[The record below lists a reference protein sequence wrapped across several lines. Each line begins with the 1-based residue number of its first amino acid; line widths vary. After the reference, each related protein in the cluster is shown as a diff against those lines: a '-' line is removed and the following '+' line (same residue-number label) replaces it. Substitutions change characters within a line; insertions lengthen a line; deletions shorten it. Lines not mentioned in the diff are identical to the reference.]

1 MVNNVVS
8 GRKLQVNDVSF
19 VQDYRSDQLQSTLA
33 APNSFLMSHLT
44 MIKTLTFRP
53 LSRTSVLRKIV
64 ITSMLS
70 AAVAMS
76 GCSLLSVYKIDLPQG
91 TAITQTQAQKIQV
104 GMNQNQVL
112 YILGSP
118 AIRDTLEPKRWD
130 YIYDYQAGTEG
141 RRKGIADVKD
151 ASQHLVIY
159 FDDNGLVNRIEG
171 IDSLP
176 AS

>member
-1 MVNNVVS
+1 
-8 GRKLQVNDVSF
+8 
-19 VQDYRSDQLQSTLA
+19 
-33 APNSFLMSHLT
+33 MSHLT
-44 MIKTLTFRP
+44 MIKTLNFRP
-53 LSRTSVLRKIV
+53 LSHASVLRNIV

-70 AAVAMS
+70 ATVAMS

-91 TAITQTQAQKIQV
+91 TAITQTQAQKLKV

-141 RRKGIADVKD
+141 RRKGIADVKN
-151 ASQHLVIY
+151 ASQHLVVY
-159 FDDNGLVNRIEG
+159 FDDNGLVTRIEG
-171 IDSLP
+171 IESLP

>member
-1 MVNNVVS
+1 
-8 GRKLQVNDVSF
+8 
-19 VQDYRSDQLQSTLA
+19 
-33 APNSFLMSHLT
+33 
-44 MIKTLTFRP
+44 MIKPLTFRP
-53 LSRTSVLRKIV
+53 FSLTSALRKIV
-64 ITSMLS
+64 ITSVLS
-70 AAVAMS
+70 ATVAMS

-91 TAITQTQAQKIQV
+91 TAITQAQAQKLQV

-141 RRKGIADVKD
+141 RRQGIADINN
-151 ASQHLVIY
+151 ASQHLIIY
-159 FDDNGLVNRIEG
+159 FDNQGLVNRIEG
-171 IDSLP
+171 LDSLP

>member
-1 MVNNVVS
+1 
-8 GRKLQVNDVSF
+8 
-19 VQDYRSDQLQSTLA
+19 
-33 APNSFLMSHLT
+33 

-53 LSRTSVLRKIV
+53 LSHISVLRKIAM
-64 ITSMLS
+64 TSLLG
-70 AAVAMS
+70 ATVAMS

-91 TAITQTQAQKIQV
+91 TAITQTQAQKLQV
-104 GMNQNQVL
+104 GMSQNQVL

-118 AIRDTLEPKRWD
+118 AIRDTLAPKRWD

-141 RRKGIADVKD
+141 RRKGIADVKN
-151 ASQHLVIY
+151 ASQHLIVY
-159 FDDNGLVNRIEG
+159 FDDNGLVTRIEG

>member
-1 MVNNVVS
+1 
-8 GRKLQVNDVSF
+8 
-19 VQDYRSDQLQSTLA
+19 
-33 APNSFLMSHLT
+33 

-53 LSRTSVLRKIV
+53 LSPASVLRKIV

-70 AAVAMS
+70 ATVAMS

-91 TAITQTQAQKIQV
+91 TAITQAQAQKLQV

-130 YIYDYQAGTEG
+130 YIYDYKAGTEG
-141 RRKGIADVKD
+141 SRKGIADVKN
-151 ASQHLVIY
+151 ASQHLKVY
-159 FDDNGLVNRIEG
+159 FNNNGIVTSIQGLET
-171 IDSLP
+171 LP
-176 AS
+176 Q

>member
-1 MVNNVVS
+1 
-8 GRKLQVNDVSF
+8 
-19 VQDYRSDQLQSTLA
+19 
-33 APNSFLMSHLT
+33 MSHLT

-53 LSRTSVLRKIV
+53 FIPARTLRNI
-64 ITSMLS
+64 ILTSMLS
-70 AAVAMS
+70 ATVAMS

-91 TAITQTQAQKIQV
+91 TAITQAQAQKLQV

-118 AIRDTLEPKRWD
+118 AIKDTLEPKRWD

-141 RRKGIADVKD
+141 QRQGIADVKN
-151 ASQHLVIY
+151 ASQHLIVY
-159 FDDNGLVNRIEG
+159 FDDNGLVSRIEG
-171 IDSLP
+171 IESLP

>member
-19 VQDYRSDQLQSTLA
+19 VQDCQPDQPYRFLA
-33 APNSFLMSHLT
+33 APNPFFMSHLT

-53 LSRTSVLRKIV
+53 LSPASVLRKIV

-70 AAVAMS
+70 ATVAMS

-91 TAITQTQAQKIQV
+91 TAITQTQAQKLQL

-141 RRKGIADVKD
+141 RRKGIADVKN
-151 ASQHLVIY
+151 ASQHLIIY

-171 IDSLP
+171 IESLP

>member
-1 MVNNVVS
+1 MIKPLPYFSLNRS
-8 GRKLQVNDVSF
+8 SALRKL
-19 VQDYRSDQLQSTLA
+19 
-33 APNSFLMSHLT
+33 
-44 MIKTLTFRP
+44 
-53 LSRTSVLRKIV
+53 
-64 ITSMLS
+64 ITTGMLS
-70 AAVAMS
+70 AAVTLS

-91 TAITQTQAQKIQV
+91 TPITQTQAQKLKV

-118 AIRDTLEPKRWD
+118 AIRDTLEPNRWD

-141 RRKGIADVKD
+141 SRKGIADVKN

-159 FDDNGLVNRIEG
+159 FDANGLVNRIEG
-171 IDSLP
+171 LESLP